1 MMDEKW
7 INISELKKITKIP
20 SATVERYLNRFA
32 HLLRCEERGRGKFY
46 PPETAAILLRI
57 YQLSNDERRDMDE
70 IEQII
75 KSEFNLSIT
84 IDVESEQSLTASS
97 HHSSLITRDD
107 LLILMEMMKRELDDV
122 REENRRLREQIEKQL
137 EEQEQRMIAEI
148 AAAREQTYAEI
159 NRQLTPLYDNATKNN
174 TEINELMSAIKK
186 RDEILL
192 ETLREIRDSKK
203 SFWRRLLGR

>member
-122 REENRRLREQIEKQL
+122 REENRRLREHIEKQL

-148 AAAREQTYAEI
+148 AAAREQTHAEI